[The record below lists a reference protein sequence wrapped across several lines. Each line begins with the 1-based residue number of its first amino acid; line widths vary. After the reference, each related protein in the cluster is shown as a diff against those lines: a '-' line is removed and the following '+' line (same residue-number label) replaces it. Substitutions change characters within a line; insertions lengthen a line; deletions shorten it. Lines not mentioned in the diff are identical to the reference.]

1 MHDLVRGGGATTRAR
16 SGGLPE
22 GAGGLP
28 WLLADGRRLA
38 LLVALLLVAALG
50 VIKAL
55 DREPW
60 ATPFT
65 PLLLA
70 APYAVAV
77 GLGAA
82 ASGARLRGVPALEL
96 VGRQGPSLA
105 QIAGM
110 ACAGCGAKIIVETE
124 GTPCEL
130 CRVPCHDP
138 CRVGHRA
145 EHKRL
150 EAPHPYR

>member
-1 MHDLVRGGGATTRAR
+1 MMHDLVRGGGAMTQAR
-16 SGGLPE
+16 SVGPPE

-28 WLLADGRRLA
+28 WVLADGRRLA
-38 LLVALLLVAALG
+38 LLVALLLVVALG

-55 DREPW
+55 DHEPW
-60 ATPFT
+60 ATFT

-70 APYAVAV
+70 APYAFAV
-77 GLGAA
+77 GLGAI
-82 ASGARLRGVPALEL
+82 ASGARWPALDAIA
-96 VGRQGPSLA
+96 RQGPSLV

-110 ACAGCGAKIIVETE
+110 KCAGCGGKLVVESE
-124 GTPCEL
+124 GSPCEL

-138 CRVGHRA
+138 CRAAHRA

>member
-1 MHDLVRGGGATTRAR
+1 MMHDLVRGGGATTRAR
-16 SGGLPE
+16 SVGPPEGVGGLS
-22 GAGGLP
+22 
-28 WLLADGRRLA
+28 WVLADGRRLA

-55 DREPW
+55 DHEPW

-70 APYAVAV
+70 APYAFAV
-77 GLGAA
+77 GLGAI
-82 ASGARLRGVPALEL
+82 ASGARWPALEL
-96 VGRQGPSLA
+96 AARQGPSLA

-110 ACAGCGAKIIVETE
+110 ACAGCSSKIIVESE
-124 GTPCEL
+124 GAPCEL
-130 CRVPCHDP
+130 CRAPCHDP

-145 EHKRL
+145 AHKRL
-150 EAPHPYR
+150 DTPHPYR